1 YSDALRGVV
10 YTPET
15 FAFGNLHSYSPARFY
30 SRLVRGPGA
39 LMPAAPVL
47 YFFVVATKSC
57 KIKCPVQGI
66 KMNESNVSVNTFS
79 LQNQSVDIRAR
90 R

>member
-1 YSDALRGVV
+1 LGWGA
-10 YTPET
+10 
-15 FAFGNLHSYSPARFY
+15 
-30 SRLVRGPGA
+30 GA

-47 YFFVVATKSC
+47 HILVITTKIR

-66 KMNESNVSVNTFS
+66 KMNESNVSVNIFS